1 MRALTLLTLLIV
13 GCANDLR
20 VDHPFETDTPG
31 ELVTVEVLEGGLK
44 RLHVNATSKTSQ
56 VFVDL
61 DEGREMKLD
70 EAFSTNGWELSFKR
84 DKIFVDSGAS
94 AQAGNVELAVIT
106 DVGFDALTKA
116 PAFGFEKD
124 NANGLF
130 NPVGLEG
137 GWYRY
142 DLSVHR
148 LLARPENVYVLHT
161 SAGAYM
167 KLRLLE
173 YYDEHGTP
181 AVITLEYAPLAA
193 P

>member
-1 MRALTLLTLLIV
+1 MRAISFLTLLIV

-31 ELVTVEVLEGGLK
+31 ELVTVEVLEAGLK
-44 RLHVNATSKTSQ
+44 RLHINATSKTSQ

-61 DEGREMKLD
+61 DEGREMKLE

-94 AQAGNVELAVIT
+94 AQAGTVEVAVVT
-106 DVGFDALTKA
+106 NVGFDVLTQA
-116 PAFGFEKD
+116 PASGFEKD
-124 NANGLF
+124 SANGIF

-137 GWYRY
+137 GWYLY

-148 LLARPENVYVLHT
+148 LVARPENVYVLHT

-167 KLRLLE
+167 KLRMLE

-181 AVITLEYAPLAA
+181 AAITLEYAPVSA